1 MKKRHKFLPKLMGLK
16 LNSLF
21 FINPQSA
28 LEQAFVLFC
37 TPRRG
42 KPKEHQIPFLNSAK
56 TKKIKIDGILVNLY
70 HWHGTG
76 KKVLLLHGWESN
88 TYRWK
93 DLIERLQVENYDI
106 TAIDAPA
113 HGNSGGKLF
122 NAPLYA
128 KFVEAT
134 IQQNRIEILIGH
146 SVGAMTAVFQQHMA
160 PAENVSKMILLGPP
174 SELSRIMEDFQSI
187 MGFHQKF
194 MRGLENLFF
203 EKFGFTFAGFST
215 ASFAKSLSMKGLIIH
230 DKFDKIVPL
239 SASTSIAKN
248 WKNSRLIITEGM
260 GHSLNNAYILDEIID
275 FLKAV

>member
-1 MKKRHKFLPKLMGLK
+1 MKKLRRFLPKLIGLK

-21 FINPQSA
+21 FIDSQSA

-42 KPKEHQIPFLNSAK
+42 RPKDHQLPFLNSAK
-56 TKKIKIDGILVNLY
+56 TEKIKIDRINVQLY
-70 HWHGTG
+70 HWPGTG

-93 DLIERLQVENYDI
+93 DLIEKLQAENYDI
-106 TAIDAPA
+106 IALDAPA

-128 KFVEAT
+128 KFVEAC
-134 IQQNRIEILIGH
+134 IKKYKIEIVIGH
-146 SVGAMTAVFQQHMA
+146 SVGAMTAVFQQHKA
-160 PAENVSKMILLGPP
+160 PSGSISKMVLLGPP

-194 MRGLENLFF
+194 MRGLENLFY
-203 EKFGFTFAGFST
+203 EKFGFTFQGFST
-215 ASFAKSLSMKGLIIH
+215 AGFAKSLPMKGFIIH
-230 DKFDKIVPL
+230 DKFDKIVPV
-239 SASTSIAKN
+239 SASKTIAKN
-248 WKNSRLIITEGM
+248 WSNSRLIITEGM
-260 GHSLNNAYILDEIID
+260 GHSLNNDYILVEIKN
-275 FLKAV
+275 FLKEV